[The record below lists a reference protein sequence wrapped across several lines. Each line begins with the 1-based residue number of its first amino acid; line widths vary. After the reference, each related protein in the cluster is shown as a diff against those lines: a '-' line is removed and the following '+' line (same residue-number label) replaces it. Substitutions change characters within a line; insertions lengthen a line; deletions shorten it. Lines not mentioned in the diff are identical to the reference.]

1 MRRGESEE
9 GGEARSHAMRWGH
22 NYTTDSF
29 AGEDGYKIFK
39 TDRFGGELGWVGV
52 YIMISRDVVIFM

>member
-1 MRRGESEE
+1 MKARAKKKEE

-22 NYTTDSF
+22 NYPTDLF

-52 YIMISRDVVIFM
+52 YIL